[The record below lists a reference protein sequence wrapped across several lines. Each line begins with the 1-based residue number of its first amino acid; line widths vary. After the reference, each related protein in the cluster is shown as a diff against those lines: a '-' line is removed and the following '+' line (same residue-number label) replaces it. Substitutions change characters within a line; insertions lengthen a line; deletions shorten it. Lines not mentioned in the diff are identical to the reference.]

1 MTKSTISSLLVYR
14 IFLFVLI
21 FEGFMIT
28 DSSFWINT
36 KVMTE
41 PKAGKKKYV
50 IRLEKKSEGWVY
62 TDVSQ
67 GRPVLGHLTLL
78 EYGLSRSY
86 FPGEKLL

>member
-1 MTKSTISSLLVYR
+1 
-14 IFLFVLI
+14 
-21 FEGFMIT
+21 
-28 DSSFWINT
+28 
-36 KVMTE
+36 MTE